1 MNTRA
6 IIGVLP
12 LIVPILTVGNL
23 HAVTV
28 RTASEAYVTNKIAAA
43 VAAIPAPDFTTSNAT
58 LVATIEEVAP
68 APGNYANVS
77 NAAMSAAEKVR
88 QGPSDWQLRLDSSS
102 YSYLLRMESP
112 TNWIFRLSHPRL
124 GSPSISLT
132 RNDMENSWTL
142 EYGDATGVS
151 YNPATINAPAS
162 ARTLYFTITTTS
174 PVAGEMHCTA
184 VRTNETQS
192 SSVAYLSDITN
203 AVTAASNASTN
214 YTDAAIATAATAA
227 TNYTDAA
234 IAVAADAATNY
245 TDAAI
250 AASPPPDWNAAPGDA
265 AAIVNRP
272 AVGGIDVADY
282 RDFLAALDT
291 LARPLGGEVV
301 TSSRHYVQDGL
312 VAMWDGIENTAA
324 GTNGLAATTWTDR
337 VGGRA
342 FSIPSGASFTPLGL
356 ATTYANG
363 STIDSSATNFL
374 FVLATN
380 GTYTIEVAYT
390 QTAAISHPA
399 AGYYDYRAIFL
410 ATGRDIAKFSVG
422 LGLRH
427 NNQVDCVAMTIS
439 GDCSNSS
446 AAGGHVR
453 ALYPTGGVL
462 GAHTVSYVSASMS
475 AASILFDGGAQ
486 SADFDIPQGDMI
498 SGNLRALYFNR
509 NYYTGH
515 GLDGTYHCI
524 RIYSRALT
532 REEVAHNREI
542 DVMRYHGGWR
552 PKTSGLVNDG
562 EDGDHPFASK
572 QEVAAAAEAA
582 TNYTDAAIASI
593 DIPTPGNY
601 AAVSNAAMSA
611 AAKTAA
617 AATAATNYTDTAIAE
632 FSVTGEVAYAES
644 AGDTSYADEANI
656 AFYLT
661 DPATG
666 NQYAASDLV
675 PIAELP
681 GEVYRIVAGTNIVDV
696 VTNYD
701 SAVHAPARYLQQLT
715 TNGVW
720 KTIWAETN
728 GLARTLAAAKSETT
742 AATNALAQVKADR
755 AWSKYTSAL
764 GAPAPEGTT
773 WLSTPTT
780 VVAGGYEYSR
790 TVTASGQYWFLTSNG
805 MTLDQG
811 ATNSFLNVS
820 APDGTPIFR
829 VEKTDSRLV
838 GVNASAISM
847 VGSVAVISVPV
858 VGAHPYARV
867 STSLRNATWH
877 KETEDGMP
885 QGSPASVTWS
895 GSSGA
900 WVATVD
906 FGSSPQGFC
915 YFEQVLQ
922 GITKIVNDGVTELS
936 GGIMFNGVK
945 YMPTVNGNKL
955 EFVAP

>member
-1 MNTRA
+1 MKPKTPA
-6 IIGVLP
+6 IPVLFCAILGAATP
-12 LIVPILTVGNL
+12 LL
-23 HAVTV
+23 AATV
-28 RTASEAYVTNKIAAA
+28 RTASETFVTNKIAAA

-88 QGPSDWQLRLDSSS
+88 QGPSDWQLRLGSPS

-112 TNWIFRLSHPRL
+112 TNWIFRSSYPRL
-124 GSPSISLT
+124 GGPSISLT

-142 EYGDATGVS
+142 EYGAVTSVS

-174 PVAGEMHCTA
+174 PVAGEIHCTA

-192 SSVAYLSDITN
+192 SSVAYLSDIAA
-203 AVTAASNASTN
+203 AVTAAATASTN
-214 YTDAAIATAATAA
+214 YTDAAIANAATAS
-227 TNYTDAA
+227 TNH
-234 IAVAADAATNY
+234 

-250 AASPPPDWNAAPGDA
+250 AA
-265 AAIVNRP
+265 
-272 AVGGIDVADY
+272 
-282 RDFLAALDT
+282 
-291 LARPLGGEVV
+291 
-301 TSSRHYVQDGL
+301 
-312 VAMWDGIENTAA
+312 
-324 GTNGLAATTWTDR
+324 AAT
-337 VGGRA
+337 
-342 FSIPSGASFTPLGL
+342 
-356 ATTYANG
+356 
-363 STIDSSATNFL
+363 
-374 FVLATN
+374 
-380 GTYTIEVAYT
+380 
-390 QTAAISHPA
+390 
-399 AGYYDYRAIFL
+399 
-410 ATGRDIAKFSVG
+410 
-422 LGLRH
+422 
-427 NNQVDCVAMTIS
+427 
-439 GDCSNSS
+439 
-446 AAGGHVR
+446 
-453 ALYPTGGVL
+453 
-462 GAHTVSYVSASMS
+462 
-475 AASILFDGGAQ
+475 
-486 SADFDIPQGDMI
+486 
-498 SGNLRALYFNR
+498 
-509 NYYTGH
+509 
-515 GLDGTYHCI
+515 
-524 RIYSRALT
+524 
-532 REEVAHNREI
+532 
-542 DVMRYHGGWR
+542 
-552 PKTSGLVNDG
+552 
-562 EDGDHPFASK
+562 
-572 QEVAAAAEAA
+572 AA

-593 DIPTPGNY
+593 DIPAPGNY

-611 AAKTAA
+611 AAATAD
-617 AATAATNYTDTAIAE
+617 AATAATNYTDEA
-632 FSVTGEVAYAES
+632 V
-644 AGDTSYADEANI
+644 ANI
-656 AFYLT
+656 DLADYLT
-661 DPATG
+661 VAETQAAIQSAT
-666 NQYAASDLV
+666 NDLV
-675 PIAELP
+675 SDAELP

-728 GLARTLAAAKSETT
+728 GLARTLAAANAATA

-780 VVAGGYEYSR
+780 VIAGGYEYSR
-790 TVTASGQYWFLTSNG
+790 NVTSSGQYWFLTSNG

-811 ATNSFLNVS
+811 ATNSFLNVA

-829 VEKTDSRLV
+829 IEKTDSQLV

-847 VGSVAVISVPV
+847 VGSVAVVSVPV
-858 VGAHPYARV
+858 VGAHPLARV

-900 WVATVD
+900 WVATID

-915 YFEQVLQ
+915 YFEQVLE

-936 GGIMFNGVK
+936 GGILFNGVK
-945 YMPTVNGNKL
+945 YMPHVNGNKL
-955 EFVAP
+955 EFVAQ

>member
-1 MNTRA
+1 MKA
-6 IIGVLP
+6 LALSVLMVELCSTCP
-12 LIVPILTVGNL
+12 L
-23 HAVTV
+23 AAATV
-28 RTASEAYVTNKIAAA
+28 RTASEAFVTNRIAAA
-43 VAAIPAPDFTTSNAT
+43 VAAIPAPDFTTNNVVLT
-58 LVATIEEVAP
+58 NTIAQVAP
-68 APGNYANVS
+68 APGDYATVS
-77 NAAMSAAEKVR
+77 NRA
-88 QGPSDWQLRLDSSS
+88 
-102 YSYLLRMESP
+102 
-112 TNWIFRLSHPRL
+112 
-124 GSPSISLT
+124 
-132 RNDMENSWTL
+132 
-142 EYGDATGVS
+142 
-151 YNPATINAPAS
+151 INAVQTTDTDWLDVVAKTG
-162 ARTLYFTITTTS
+162 RITTDAMGASYFFNGTADNAYNLMS
-174 PVAGEMHCTA
+174 EDRNHMLFFYDGRWTGFDWAGIQY
-184 VRTNETQS
+184 RPL
-192 SSVAYLSDITN
+192 AYLSE
-203 AVTAASNASTN
+203 VSSAATASTN

-234 IAVAADAATNY
+234 IANAADAATNY

-250 AASPPPDWNAAPGDA
+250 AASPKPDWNAAPGDV

-399 AGYYDYRAIFL
+399 AGYNDYRAIFL
-410 ATGRDIAKFSVG
+410 ATGRDTAKFSVG
-422 LGLRH
+422 LGLRY

-439 GDCSNSS
+439 GDCSNSN

-498 SGNLRALYFNR
+498 SGNPRALYFNR

-572 QEVAAAAEAA
+572 QEVAAAATAA
-582 TNYTDAAIASI
+582 TNYTDAAVAA
-593 DIPTPGNY
+593 IPQG
-601 AAVSNAAMSA
+601 V
-611 AAKTAA
+611 TAP
-617 AATAATNYTDTAIAE
+617 
-632 FSVTGEVAYAES
+632 VV
-644 AGDTSYADEANI
+644 
-656 AFYLT
+656 
-661 DPATG
+661 
-666 NQYAASDLV
+666 
-675 PIAELP
+675 
-681 GEVYRIVAGTNIVDV
+681 TNIVRDLSLGGIWDEELEV
-696 VTNYD
+696 WWTPVMRNGSLTYQ
-701 SAVHAPARYLQQLT
+701 AT
-715 TNGVW
+715 TNVNLN
-720 KTIWAETN
+720 AEN
-728 GLARTLAAAKSETT
+728 
-742 AATNALAQVKADR
+742 
-755 AWSKYTSAL
+755 
-764 GAPAPEGTT
+764 
-773 WLSTPTT
+773 
-780 VVAGGYEYSR
+780 
-790 TVTASGQYWFLTSNG
+790 
-805 MTLDQG
+805 
-811 ATNSFLNVS
+811 
-820 APDGTPIFR
+820 
-829 VEKTDSRLV
+829 
-838 GVNASAISM
+838 
-847 VGSVAVISVPV
+847 
-858 VGAHPYARV
+858 
-867 STSLRNATWH
+867 
-877 KETEDGMP
+877 
-885 QGSPASVTWS
+885 
-895 GSSGA
+895 
-900 WVATVD
+900 
-906 FGSSPQGFC
+906 
-915 YFEQVLQ
+915 
-922 GITKIVNDGVTELS
+922 
-936 GGIMFNGVK
+936 
-945 YMPTVNGNKL
+945 
-955 EFVAP
+955 

>member
-6 IIGVLP
+6 LIGVLP

-58 LVATIEEVAP
+58 LVETIEATAP

-88 QGPSDWQLRLDSSS
+88 QGPSDWQLRLGSPS

-142 EYGDATGVS
+142 EYGNVTSVS

-174 PVAGEMHCTA
+174 PAGEMHCTA

-234 IAVAADAATNY
+234 IANAADAATNY

-272 AVGGIDVADY
+272 AVGEIDVADY

-399 AGYYDYRAIFL
+399 AGYNDYRAIFL
-410 ATGRDIAKFSVG
+410 ATGRDTAKFSVG
-422 LGLRH
+422 LGLRY

-439 GDCSNSS
+439 GDCSNSN

-498 SGNLRALYFNR
+498 SGNPRALYFNR

-572 QEVAAAAEAA
+572 QEVAAAATAA
-582 TNYTDAAIASI
+582 TNYTDAAVAA
-593 DIPTPGNY
+593 IPQG
-601 AAVSNAAMSA
+601 V
-611 AAKTAA
+611 TAP
-617 AATAATNYTDTAIAE
+617 
-632 FSVTGEVAYAES
+632 VV
-644 AGDTSYADEANI
+644 
-656 AFYLT
+656 
-661 DPATG
+661 
-666 NQYAASDLV
+666 
-675 PIAELP
+675 
-681 GEVYRIVAGTNIVDV
+681 TNIVRDLSLGGIWDEELEV
-696 VTNYD
+696 WWTPVMRNGSLTYQ
-701 SAVHAPARYLQQLT
+701 AT
-715 TNGVW
+715 TNVNLN
-720 KTIWAETN
+720 AEN
-728 GLARTLAAAKSETT
+728 
-742 AATNALAQVKADR
+742 
-755 AWSKYTSAL
+755 
-764 GAPAPEGTT
+764 
-773 WLSTPTT
+773 
-780 VVAGGYEYSR
+780 
-790 TVTASGQYWFLTSNG
+790 
-805 MTLDQG
+805 
-811 ATNSFLNVS
+811 
-820 APDGTPIFR
+820 
-829 VEKTDSRLV
+829 
-838 GVNASAISM
+838 
-847 VGSVAVISVPV
+847 
-858 VGAHPYARV
+858 
-867 STSLRNATWH
+867 
-877 KETEDGMP
+877 
-885 QGSPASVTWS
+885 
-895 GSSGA
+895 
-900 WVATVD
+900 
-906 FGSSPQGFC
+906 
-915 YFEQVLQ
+915 
-922 GITKIVNDGVTELS
+922 
-936 GGIMFNGVK
+936 
-945 YMPTVNGNKL
+945 
-955 EFVAP
+955 